1 MTAAFGEESAMFDRI
16 EIMGLRGIGYHGVF
30 DHERREGQEF
40 RVDVVLFVDM
50 TRAAASD
57 HLADT
62 VDYGTIST
70 EVHAIITGDPV
81 DLIETLAAR
90 IADTCLAHDGVLGV
104 EVAVHKPQAPI
115 TVPFDDVVVRI
126 TRRRSP

>member
-1 MTAAFGEESAMFDRI
+1 MSPSEWGDRI
-16 EIMGLRGIGYHGVF
+16 EIRGLRGIGYHGVF
-30 DHERREGQEF
+30 EHERREGQEF
-40 RVDVVLFVDM
+40 RVDVILFVDM
-50 TRAAASD
+50 ARAAVSD
-57 HLADT
+57 DLADT

-90 IADTCLAHDGVLGV
+90 IADQCLTHAGVLGV